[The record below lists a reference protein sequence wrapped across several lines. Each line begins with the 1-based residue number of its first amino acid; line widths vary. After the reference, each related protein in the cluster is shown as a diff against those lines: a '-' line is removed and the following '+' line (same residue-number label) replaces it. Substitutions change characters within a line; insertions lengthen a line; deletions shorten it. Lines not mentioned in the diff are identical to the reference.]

1 MLNFDIKEENIY
13 FLFDNIKFKQ
23 NKRFYETNLKV
34 YLPSILKNLNKPLVT
49 LKAVVYNSGIKKKI
63 KQTKNINK
71 VYIIYEKR
79 NTKLSK

>member
-13 FLFDNIKFKQ
+13 FLLDNKKFKQ

>member
-13 FLFDNIKFKQ
+13 FPLDNKKFMQ

-49 LKAVVYNSGIKKKI
+49 LKAVAYNSGIKKKI

-71 VYIIYEKR
+71 VYIINEKR

>member
-13 FLFDNIKFKQ
+13 FLLDNIKFKQ

-71 VYIIYEKR
+71 VYMIYEKR